1 MNHSGLFAN
10 SEWIRVKPETPLHR
24 QAPLFSSYFSF
35 HAPHPFLIQRVKGKE
50 ACLREPLIA
59 EFLELRVINP
69 QFGRRHNSSFLARFL
84 RAPRVSHCTDTIMDC
99 QRHALESLDNQ
110 ETIWSRK
117 KSGFDH
123 LSGFW
128 NQKKNTSMMG
138 RTKQNGFFKN
148 LPLRLLQVD
157 SVLVLLCLCL
167 CSFEGW

>member
-1 MNHSGLFAN
+1 MILPALMNHSGLFAN

-24 QAPLFSSYFSF
+24 QTPLFSSFSSL
-35 HAPHPFLIQRVKGKE
+35 PHSKSKGGKE

-110 ETIWSRK
+110 ETIWTRK

-123 LSGFW
+123 LSDFG
-128 NQKKNTSMMG
+128 NQKKTPLWWDV
-138 RTKQNGFFKN
+138 QNRMDFPKLAFKYLLYLGLN
-148 LPLRLLQVD
+148 LI
-157 SVLVLLCLCL
+157 VL
-167 CSFEGW
+167 GNWD